1 MARRWLF
8 YLALNVL
15 VSAATML
22 GVLYWWDR
30 SHQSTAIAVPSP
42 TPLPAGYTTP
52 LPSALPSRTPRV
64 YVVQSGDTLGKIAEK
79 FGVDVDELAAIN
91 DIQDPNVLAPGMQLV
106 IPASA
111 QTEQPVSSN
120 PTITPQ
126 DGEAFPWPVIDSV
139 LSAGVLGNEAVK
151 IVNPGPNATLTGWRL
166 RAPGGAEY
174 AFKEFSLVAQ
184 GAVLIHT
191 AEGIDTSIDLYW
203 DLKEPV
209 WHSGDEVQLLDALGN
224 LRSVFFIP

>member
-30 SHQSTAIAVPSP
+30 SHQSTAIAVPSL

-52 LPSALPSRTPRV
+52 LATALPSRTPRV

-79 FGVDVDELAAIN
+79 FGLDVDELAAIN
-91 DIQDPNVLAPGMQLV
+91 NIQDPNVLAPGMQLV
-106 IPASA
+106 IPAGV

-174 AFKEFSLVAQ
+174 EFKDFSLVAQ

-209 WHSGDEVQLLDALGN
+209 WHSGDEVQLLDALGKVH
-224 LRSVFFIP
+224 SVFFIP

>member
-30 SHQSTAIAVPSP
+30 SHHSAAITVPSP
-42 TPLPAGYTTP
+42 TLLPAGYTSP
-52 LPSALPSRTPRV
+52 LPPALPSRTPRI

-79 FGVDVDELAAIN
+79 FGVGTDELAAIN
-91 DIQDPNVLAPGMQLV
+91 NIQNPDVLTPGMQLIIPTSV
-106 IPASA
+106 QTEPPASLH
-111 QTEQPVSSN
+111 
-120 PTITPQ
+120 PTVTPQ
-126 DGEAFPWPVIDSV
+126 DGEAFPWPAIDSV

-151 IVNPGPNATLTGWRL
+151 IVNPGANANLTGWRL

-174 AFKEFSLVAQ
+174 QFKEFSLVSQ
-184 GAVLIHT
+184 GAVLLHT
-191 AEGIDTSIDLYW
+191 AAGIDTSIDLYW
-203 DLKEPV
+203 NLKEPV
-209 WHSGDEVQLLDALGN
+209 WHSGDEVQLLDSLGN
-224 LRSVFFIP
+224 LRSVFVIP

>member
-30 SHQSTAIAVPSP
+30 SHQSTAVAVPSR

-79 FGVDVDELAAIN
+79 FGVDIDELAAIN

-106 IPASA
+106 IPASI

-120 PTITPQ
+120 PTVTPQ
-126 DGEAFPWPVIDSV
+126 DGESSPWPVIDSV

-174 AFKEFSLVAQ
+174 EFKEFSLVAQ

-224 LRSVFFIP
+224 VRSVFFIP

>member
-30 SHQSTAIAVPSP
+30 SHQSTAIAVPSL

-52 LPSALPSRTPRV
+52 LATALPSRTPRV

-106 IPASA
+106 IPAGV
-111 QTEQPVSSN
+111 QT
-120 PTITPQ
+120 
-126 DGEAFPWPVIDSV
+126 
-139 LSAGVLGNEAVK
+139 
-151 IVNPGPNATLTGWRL
+151 
-166 RAPGGAEY
+166 
-174 AFKEFSLVAQ
+174 
-184 GAVLIHT
+184 
-191 AEGIDTSIDLYW
+191 
-203 DLKEPV
+203 
-209 WHSGDEVQLLDALGN
+209 
-224 LRSVFFIP
+224 

>member
-30 SHQSTAIAVPSP
+30 SHQSTAIAVPSL

-52 LPSALPSRTPRV
+52 LATALPSRTPRV

-79 FGVDVDELAAIN
+79 FGLDVDELAAIN
-91 DIQDPNVLAPGMQLV
+91 NIQDPNVLAPGMQLV
-106 IPASA
+106 IPAGV

-174 AFKEFSLVAQ
+174 EFKDFSLVAQ

-224 LRSVFFIP
+224 VRSVFFIP

>member
-1 MARRWLF
+1 
-8 YLALNVL
+8 
-15 VSAATML
+15 
-22 GVLYWWDR
+22 
-30 SHQSTAIAVPSP
+30 VPSP

-52 LPSALPSRTPRV
+52 LPTALPSRTPRV

-79 FGVDVDELAAIN
+79 FGVDVDELAVIN
-91 DIQDPNVLAPGMQLV
+91 NIQDPNVLAPGMQLV

-174 AFKEFSLVAQ
+174 EFKEFSLVAQ

>member
-22 GVLYWWDR
+22 AVLYWWDR
-30 SHQSTAIAVPSP
+30 SHQSAAIAVPSP
-42 TPLPAGYTTP
+42 TALPAGYTTP
-52 LPSALPSRTPRV
+52 LPTERPSPTPRT
-64 YVVQSGDTLGKIAEK
+64 YIVQSGDTLGKIAEK
-79 FGVDVDELAAIN
+79 FGVSVDDLAAIN
-91 DIQDPNVLAPGMQLV
+91 DIQDPDVLAPGTPLI
-106 IPASA
+106 IPVGA
-111 QTEQPVSSN
+111 QTEQAVSNN

-126 DGEAFPWPVIDSV
+126 DGEAFPWPTIDSV

-151 IVNPGPNATLTGWRL
+151 LVNAGPTADLTGWVL

-174 AFKEFSLVAQ
+174 KFKEFSLSAQ

-191 AEGIDTSIDLYW
+191 APGIDTSIDLYW

-209 WHSGDEVQLLDALGN
+209 WHSGDEVLLLDSLGN
-224 LRSVFFIP
+224 VRSTFFIP